1 VGLVLAARMLPNLLF
16 GLAAGTLADRGNR
29 ARLLASVRLLALP
42 PALGLAWVSAAQA
55 EHVNVWLL
63 VVLTFGTGCATVFDM
78 PARQALVLDTVP
90 REAAPNAMTLNATAS
105 RLSTA
110 LGAFVAGAL
119 IPVAGIAAAF
129 VLAALTFALA
139 AGVGLL
145 VRSIGSDRTPT
156 HASRPTFARAMR
168 DALRLLGD
176 VAEVRILVAAAI
188 ACEIFGFSYAT
199 AVPTFARD
207 VLGAGAEGLGTLNA
221 ATSLG
226 GALGLI
232 LLTLVPGRLP
242 RQPILGLVFVAFGG
256 SMLVVAPSRSLEVA
270 ALALLVTGACA
281 ASFDV
286 LQQTLMQLAV
296 PEAHR
301 GRAVG
306 LWVLSIGSAPI
317 GNLEMGAV
325 VAAFGAPAA
334 LAVNG
339 GLVLLAAVTLL
350 IRAPRYRGQL
360 PILYDRSTPRRESE
374 Q

>member
-1 VGLVLAARMLPNLLF
+1 
-16 GLAAGTLADRGNR
+16 
-29 ARLLASVRLLALP
+29 
-42 PALGLAWVSAAQA
+42 
-55 EHVNVWLL
+55 
-63 VVLTFGTGCATVFDM
+63 
-78 PARQALVLDTVP
+78 
-90 REAAPNAMTLNATAS
+90 
-105 RLSTA
+105 
-110 LGAFVAGAL
+110 
-119 IPVAGIAAAF
+119 
-129 VLAALTFALA
+129 
-139 AGVGLL
+139 
-145 VRSIGSDRTPT
+145 
-156 HASRPTFARAMR
+156 MR